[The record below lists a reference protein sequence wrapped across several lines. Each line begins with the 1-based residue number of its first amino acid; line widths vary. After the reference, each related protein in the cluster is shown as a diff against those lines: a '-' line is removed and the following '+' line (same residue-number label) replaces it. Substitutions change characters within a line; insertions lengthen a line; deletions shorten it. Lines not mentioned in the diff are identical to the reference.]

1 MPKWPDLA
9 AGFKLLR
16 EVDLNAIRRQAESP
30 FHLAVLGGRGTG
42 KSELINHLLSGIPSQ
57 IPGPVPPVREYGLG
71 GELPAGEGWL
81 ALLVTGSQDDDYD
94 LAQQSLRQLLRD
106 RVPVIVCYNLRG
118 PAQDGKGAFFGAQVW
133 QGAETVAV
141 DFTDHRALAGVL
153 VPAMLRACPGR
164 EVQLARNLPMLREAV
179 SRKLIDDACL
189 VNSTYSLATGLAE
202 INVFLDLPL
211 NMADIV
217 ILTKNQAL
225 MAYKISLAMGLTGDW
240 KETIPK
246 MTAVIGSAF
255 LWRQVARL
263 LVGLIPAYGIVPK
276 IAVAYAGTYT
286 VGQAIYQWCAN
297 GEKLKTEN
305 LRSLYLS
312 ALKRGRETALA
323 VIARRK
329 ALRHPQTGP

>member
-1 MPKWPDLA
+1 MPKWPDLG

-30 FHLAVLGGRGTG
+30 FHLAVMGEGGEG
-42 KSELINHLLSGIPSQ
+42 KSLLINQLLTGPRSQ
-57 IPGPVPPVREYGLG
+57 IPGLVPPIREYGLE
-71 GELPAGEGWL
+71 GEMPVAACTL
-81 ALLVTGSQDDDYD
+81 ALLMIGSPGDDCTR
-94 LAQQSLRQLLRD
+94 AQEVFKQLLRD
-106 RVPVIVCYNLRG
+106 KIPVIVCYNQRD
-118 PAQDGKGAFFGAQVW
+118 PAQDGGMAPVSAQAW
-133 QGAETVAV
+133 QGAQTLNV
-141 DFTDHRALAGVL
+141 DPGDREALGRVL
-153 VPAMLRACPGR
+153 SPAMLRACPGR

-179 SRKLIDDACL
+179 CRKMIDDTCL

-211 NMADIV
+211 NLADIV

-240 KETIPK
+240 KETMPK
-246 MTAVIGSAF
+246 LTAVVGGAF
-255 LWRQVARL
+255 LWRQVARM
-263 LVGLIPAYGIVPK
+263 LVGLIPAYGVVPK

-297 GEKLKTEN
+297 GEKLRTEN
-305 LRSLYLS
+305 LKSIYLS
-312 ALKRGRETALA
+312 ALKRGRETAQT

-329 ALRHPQTGP
+329 ALRHPQAGS

>member
-30 FHLAVLGGRGTG
+30 FHLAVLGGSGAG
-42 KSELINHLLSGIPSQ
+42 KSLLINQLLTGPRSQ
-57 IPGPVPPVREYGLG
+57 EMGLVPPVREYGLD
-71 GELPAGEGWL
+71 GEMPVKTCTL
-81 ALLVTGSQDDDYD
+81 ALLMMDISDDDCAR
-94 LAQQSLRQLLRD
+94 AQDVFRQLVRD
-106 RVPVIVCYNLRG
+106 KIPVVVCYNRSG
-118 PAQDGKGAFFGAQVW
+118 PVQEGKIVPVGAQGW

-141 DFTDHRALAGVL
+141 DPGDRESLAGVL
-153 VPAMLRACPGR
+153 APAMLRACPGR
-164 EVQLARNLPMLREAV
+164 EVQLARNLPLLREAV
-179 SRKLIDDACL
+179 SRKLIDDTCMI
-189 VNSTYSLATGLAE
+189 NSTYSLATGLAE

-217 ILTKNQAL
+217 ILTKNQAI
-225 MAYKISLAMGLTGDW
+225 MAYKISLAMGLTADW
-240 KETIPK
+240 KETVPK
-246 MTAVIGSAF
+246 MTAVVGSAF

-263 LVGLIPAYGIVPK
+263 LVGLIPAYGVVPK

-297 GEKLKTEN
+297 GEKLRTEN
-305 LRSLYLS
+305 LKSLYLS
-312 ALKRGRETALA
+312 ALKRGRETAQA

-329 ALRHPQTGP
+329 ALRHPQPGS